1 MHCKGQGIRNS
12 GMGGPHHNE
21 VADNIINNVVKIAR
35 AMMINAALRWPDASE
50 KILCLMAMAHDVHL
64 NNHNPHIS
72 SGMSTEEVWK
82 RYKSSHSNL
91 HNAHPWI
98 YPAYVLEPRLQYRNN
113 LPTWIPRS
121 IRYQYLEA
129 SKLHTSTVGLVRNLQ
144 TGNIRPQF
152 HLIFDDY
159 CETVHA

>member
-1 MHCKGQGIRNS
+1 MVQGIKNN
-12 GMGGPHHNE
+12 GVGFHHHNG
-21 VADNIINNVVKIAR
+21 VADNSIKNVAR
-35 AMMINAALRWPDASE
+35 IYVIMMIHDALKWPDTSE
-50 KILCLMAMAHDVHL
+50 KSLWTKDMGHAVHL